1 MEMEYEKK
9 DIAKS
14 PKAKGEKSLPE
25 GWQMY
30 LKRGVWNVRDEEGR
44 LTHHQSEKEA
54 WEYING

>member
-1 MEMEYEKK
+1 MEYEKK

-14 PKAKGEKSLPE
+14 PKAKAEKSLPE